1 MRRNI
6 LFAAFLC
13 LAVTAS
19 TQDKKGMFSGSVKAS
34 ATKKPLNEAV
44 ITLSS
49 PVLEG
54 KKFAVTDSTGNYRIS
69 NLPKGTYSITIEMEG
84 FDTIN
89 YDNIF
94 LPEGMSQGV
103 SVEMRRIR
111 KGNKAANS
119 EREKQVSFKEKN
131 Y

>member
-1 MRRNI
+1 MHMRKKII
-6 LFAAFLC
+6 LLAAVVCLAAFGF
-13 LAVTAS
+13 A
-19 TQDKKGMFSGSVKAS
+19 QEKKGMFSGSVKAS
-34 ATKKPLNEAV
+34 ATKLPLYEAV

-54 KKFAVTDSTGNYRIS
+54 KKYAVTDSTGNYKIS
-69 NLPKGTYSITIEMEG
+69 NLPKGTYSIMIEMEG

-103 SVEMRRIR
+103 SVEMRRVKKKQSPAS
-111 KGNKAANS
+111 KGD
-119 EREKQVSFKEKN
+119 
-131 Y
+131 

>member
-1 MRRNI
+1 MRI
-6 LFAAFLC
+6 KAFITAIYVCFVVAGFA
-13 LAVTAS
+13 
-19 TQDKKGMFSGSVKAS
+19 QEKKGMFSGSVKAS
-34 ATKKPLNEAV
+34 ATKSPLYEAV

-54 KKFAVTDSTGNYRIS
+54 KKYAVTDSTGAYRIT

-103 SVEMRRIR
+103 SVEMRRMR
-111 KGNKAANS
+111 NAENVKGDKNK
-119 EREKQVSFKEKN
+119 EHKKQKVD
-131 Y
+131 

>member
-1 MRRNI
+1 MRI
-6 LFAAFLC
+6 KALLTAMFLSFTVAGFA
-13 LAVTAS
+13 
-19 TQDKKGMFSGSVKAS
+19 QEKKGMFSGSVKAS
-34 ATKKPLNEAV
+34 ATKSPLYEAV

-54 KKFAVTDSTGNYRIS
+54 KKYAVTDSTGVYKIT

-103 SVEMRRIR
+103 SVEMRRMR
-111 KGNKAANS
+111 TAHNGRGDKSQEHK
-119 EREKQVSFKEKN
+119 KQKVN
-131 Y
+131 

>member
-1 MRRNI
+1 MRIKALMTAI
-6 LFAAFLC
+6 LFGLIVIGFA
-13 LAVTAS
+13 
-19 TQDKKGMFSGSVKAS
+19 QEKKGMFSGSVKAS
-34 ATKKPLNEAV
+34 ATNSPLYEAV

-54 KKFAVTDSTGNYRIS
+54 KKYAVTDSTGVYRIT

-84 FDTIN
+84 FDTIT

-103 SVEMRRIR
+103 SVEMRRMR
-111 KGNKAANS
+111 NAHNSKGDKNK
-119 EREKQVSFKEKN
+119 EHKKQKVD
-131 Y
+131 

>member
-1 MRRNI
+1 MRKRI
-6 LFAAFLC
+6 LTVVCSFIALAAFSQPKTG
-13 LAVTAS
+13 VIT
-19 TQDKKGMFSGSVKAS
+19 GSVKAS
-34 ATKKPLNEAV
+34 ATKSPLFEAV
-44 ITLSS
+44 ITVSS

-54 KKFAVTDSTGNYRIS
+54 KKFAITDSTGNYKIA

-103 SVEMRRIR
+103 SVEMRRE
-111 KGNKAANS
+111 KKTQKA
-119 EREKQVSFKEKN
+119 KEQHKSDIMN
-131 Y
+131 GYN